1 MIDPSRAR
9 RIFAGAA
16 ASVFAVAAAAGM
28 AAGVTAVTAAGVTA
42 ARPAAAGPGIRA
54 DSKVG
59 QRCFALRPIRLA
71 SAPSGHGRRV
81 SYVLTAARQPAHVQP
96 RCFHA

>member
-9 RIFAGAA
+9 RIVAGAA

-28 AAGVTAVTAAGVTA
+28 AAGVSAVTAAGVTA
-42 ARPAAAGPGIRA
+42 ARPATAGPGIRA
-54 DSKVG
+54 DSKAR
-59 QRCFALRPIRLA
+59 QRCFAAGPIRVA
-71 SAPSGHGRRV
+71 AAPSGHGRHV

-96 RCFHA
+96 RCFHR